1 MTGLRNVLAGLVG
14 LAATFLLPAQ
24 PVCAQAQ
31 MTAGPDS
38 ARVQTTAVSDSA
50 RRTERLF
57 GLHLTRPAKAGLLSA
72 LLPGTGQIYNRK
84 YWKLPLVYGAV
95 GGTIYGE
102 IYYQSLYIEYRRA
115 YKSITVDKRKP
126 TGPNTSNLTV
136 NDSTIA
142 SRGIIIYRRP
152 RDQFYFYI
160 GIAYAL
166 NILDAVVD
174 AHLKD
179 FDISD
184 DLSMHWE
191 PTMIWVPTA
200 LPTPGVTVTL
210 NLNSRR
216 SVRPK
221 TTL

>member
-1 MTGLRNVLAGLVG
+1 MIGLRNVTAGLG
-14 LAATFLLPAQ
+14 LLLTGALAPAAR
-24 PVCAQAQ
+24 AQAV

-38 ARVQTTAVSDSA
+38 TQVTTTAVTDSS
-50 RRTERLF
+50 RRTEQLF
-57 GLHLTRPAKAGLLSA
+57 GFRMTRPAKAGLLSA

-102 IYYQSLYIEYRRA
+102 IYYQRLYKEFKTA
-115 YKSITVDKRKP
+115 YAGLLQNPKIAPS
-126 TGPNTSNLTV
+126 GPNKDV
-136 NDSTIA
+136 IGMDSSIA
-142 SRGIIIYRRP
+142 YRGIVANRRP

-160 GIAYAL
+160 GVAYAL

-174 AHLKD
+174 AHLRD

-184 DLSMHWE
+184 DLSLHWE
-191 PTMIWVPTA
+191 PSMLWVPTA
-200 LPTPGVTVTL
+200 LPAPGITLTL
-210 NLNSRR
+210 NLTSRR
-216 SVRPK
+216 PARPT

>member
-1 MTGLRNVLAGLVG
+1 MIGLRTATALLGG
-14 LAATFLLPAQ
+14 LATFALPQ
-24 PVCAQAQ
+24 PAHAQAA

-38 ARVQTTAVSDSA
+38 ARVNTSTAVADSA
-50 RRTERLF
+50 RRTERFL
-57 GLHLTRPAKAGLLSA
+57 GRRLTRPAKAGLLSA

-102 IYYQSLYIEYRRA
+102 IYYQRLYKEFTNSYNGLI
-115 YKSITVDKRKP
+115 SNPQVLP
-126 TGPNTSNLTV
+126 SGPNKDV
-136 NDSTIA
+136 IRGDSSIA
-142 SRGIIIYRRP
+142 YRGIVLYRRP

-160 GIAYAL
+160 GVAYAL

-184 DLSMHWE
+184 DLSLHWE
-191 PTMIWVPTA
+191 PTLIWVPTA
-200 LPTPGVTVTL
+200 IPTPGVMVTL

-216 SVRPK
+216 YLRPT

>member
-1 MTGLRNVLAGLVG
+1 MTGLRNVLAGLVV
-14 LAATFLLPAQ
+14 LAAAFLLSAQ
-24 PVCAQAQ
+24 PVRAQAQ

-84 YWKLPLVYGAV
+84 YWKLPLAYGAV

-102 IYYQSLYIEYRRA
+102 IYYQRLYKEFK
-115 YKSITVDKRKP
+115 KSYANLTDGNRETTKDV
-126 TGPNTSNLTV
+126 GPNTKDL
-136 NDSTIA
+136 DSANIY
-142 SRGIIIYRRP
+142 RGLVIYRRP

-166 NILDAVVD
+166 NVLDAVVD

-184 DLSMHWE
+184 DLSMQWK
-191 PTMIWVPTA
+191 PTLIWVPTA
-200 LPTPGVTVTL
+200 VPTPGLSVTL

-216 SVRPK
+216 SARPK